1 MNRPEH
7 EYESAD
13 KMTIQNTG
21 QQDAWNKKSSG
32 STFNQIKTT
41 VADQL
46 HTAADKLQEKSRN
59 ASGESEWGNYGNQA
73 ANWLNRSADYINDV
87 DVDRVKTDL
96 SNQMRSNPG
105 RSLLIAAA
113 AGLALGVLIRRR

>member
-1 MNRPEH
+1 MNRSEH
-7 EYESAD
+7 EYDSAD
-13 KMTIQNTG
+13 KMTTQNAG
-21 QQDAWNKKSSG
+21 HEDEWNKKSSG

-46 HTAADKLQEKSRN
+46 HAAADKLQEKTKN
-59 ASGESEWGNYGNQA
+59 ASGSNEWGNYGNQA

-87 DVDRVKTDL
+87 DVDRVKTDV

>member
-1 MNRPEH
+1 MNRPDH

-13 KMTIQNTG
+13 KMTIGNAGHQNE
-21 QQDAWNKKSSG
+21 WSKKESG

-46 HTAADKLQEKSRN
+46 HAAADKLQEKSRN
-59 ASGESEWGNYGNQA
+59 ASGTNEWGNYGNQA
-73 ANWLNRSADYINDV
+73 ADWLNRSADYINDV
-87 DVDRVKTDL
+87 DVNRVKTDL
-96 SNQMRSNPG
+96 GDQMRRSPG
-105 RSLLIAAA
+105 KSLLIAAA

>member
-7 EYESAD
+7 DYESAG
-13 KMTIQNTG
+13 KMTTQNAG
-21 QQDAWNKKSSG
+21 HQDEWNKKSSG

-41 VADQL
+41 VADHL
-46 HTAADKLQEKSRN
+46 HAAADKLQDKSRN
-59 ASGESEWGNYGNQA
+59 ASGAKEWGSYGNQA
-73 ANWLNRSADYINDV
+73 ADWLNRSADYINDV
-87 DVDRVKTDL
+87 DVDRVKTDV